1 MRRPTSRHQ
10 APRRGHDARDPS
22 RQAPSKGRPSRGEPR
37 AAHAARHPD
46 PRHATKSGARAHDAR
61 PSRNDG
67 RPSRNDG
74 PSPAKV
80 VPTTKPNVPLVHG
93 EPRVGDWLFTTREG
107 AERDLADEFRLLKE
121 PEAPRLVVPALL
133 VAKKCPRKDGR
144 IPLTFCRQ
152 AFPIVALAEGETT
165 ELAGTLANAAASKL
179 GGAER
184 YALQVWVPD
193 STEANPLAAE
203 ARDVEGALEAALSA
217 SLPGATRIPNRALT
231 NESVP
236 LVQVCLWSSRRAA
249 IGVTASTDA
258 PSLAPGGRARSH
270 VGGDRPSRAARKIA
284 EALAWLGMAPEPGEV
299 CVDLGAAPGGWTWF
313 LLERRAK
320 VIAVDPARL
329 RPDLLARRGLTYVSR
344 SAFDFEPDEPVDWV
358 FCDMAWR
365 PLEVAEM
372 LGRWARRRSAT
383 LLVANFKLP
392 MKQKA
397 DMVARVHAVLEK
409 SGWRAVRSRQLY
421 HDRDEIT
428 VTARLG

>member
-1 MRRPTSRHQ
+1 M
-10 APRRGHDARDPS
+10 
-22 RQAPSKGRPSRGEPR
+22 
-37 AAHAARHPD
+37 
-46 PRHATKSGARAHDAR
+46 
-61 PSRNDG
+61 
-67 RPSRNDG
+67 

-80 VPTTKPNVPLVHG
+80 VPAPKPSVSLVHG

-107 AERDLADEFRLLKE
+107 AERDLADEFRLLGE
-121 PEAPRLVVPALL
+121 PAAPRLVVPALL
-133 VAKKCPRKDGR
+133 VARKCPRKDGR

-152 AFPIVALAEGETT
+152 AFPIAALADCGPEEPA
-165 ELAGTLANAAASKL
+165 ELATTLANAVVAKL
-179 GGAER
+179 AGAER
-184 YALQVWVPD
+184 YALHVWVPD

-203 ARDVEGALEAALSA
+203 ARDLEGAVEAALSA
-217 SLPGATRIPNRALT
+217 SLPSVTRIPNRALT
-231 NESVP
+231 SESVP
-236 LVQVCLWSSRRAA
+236 LVQVCLWTSRRAA
-249 IGVTASTDA
+249 VGVTASTDA

-284 EALAWLGMAPEPGEV
+284 EALSWLGMAPEPGEV

-344 SAFDFEPDEPVDWV
+344 SAFDFEPEEPVDWV

-409 SGWRAVRSRQLY
+409 GGWRAVRSRQLY